1 MAQQSIKFTI
11 RQDGTVTE
19 EVMGVVGTDCENL
32 TKRIEERL
40 GVVERVEH
48 KPEVGDVLIFSDD
61 TLHRVLPHKDSD
73 LRISLAFNYQK
84 SESWKGFN

>member
-1 MAQQSIKFTI
+1 MAEQQKIKFTI

-19 EVMGVVGTDCENL
+19 EVMGVVGNDCENL

-48 KPEVGDVLIFSDD
+48 KASYYEQKQITEDHVS
-61 TLHRVLPHKDSD
+61 LH
-73 LRISLAFNYQK
+73 N
-84 SESWKGFN
+84 N

>member
-1 MAQQSIKFTI
+1 MAQQIIKFTI

-48 KPEVGDVLIFSDD
+48 KPSYYENNVMVNEEQPLSKW
-61 TLHRVLPHKDSD
+61 R
-73 LRISLAFNYQK
+73 
-84 SESWKGFN
+84 

>member
-48 KPEVGDVLIFSDD
+48 KPEYYQQKQTEDVS
-61 TLHRVLPHKDSD
+61 LHMHQDP
-73 LRISLAFNYQK
+73 N
-84 SESWKGFN
+84 

>member
-1 MAQQSIKFTI
+1 MKNQKIKFTI

-19 EVMGVVGTDCENL
+19 EVMGVVGNECENL

-48 KPEVGDVLIFSDD
+48 KSEYYEQKQTTEENVS
-61 TLHRVLPHKDSD
+61 LH
-73 LRISLAFNYQK
+73 NNQ
-84 SESWKGFN
+84 N

>member
-1 MAQQSIKFTI
+1 MYQMAQKTIKFTI

-40 GVVERVEH
+40 GVVEKVEH
-48 KPEVGDVLIFSDD
+48 KPEYYQQKQTTEEDV
-61 TLHRVLPHKDSD
+61 TLHMHQ
-73 LRISLAFNYQK
+73 N
-84 SESWKGFN
+84 